1 MMGNLHL
8 FDLLIVLGYLIITIG
23 IGLAFTRRGGKD
35 MGSYFLSGR
44 NLSWWVAGLSLVA
57 TAFAADTPLWV
68 TSLVR
73 KYGLPAV
80 WQFWAMLIGASLSAV
95 LFCRWWRRLEV
106 TTDIEFLELRY
117 AGRPAAV
124 LRGWNGAFQ
133 AFIMCPL
140 TIAWVT
146 KAMGAIA
153 RETLGLPVEQEWIA
167 IAAVLIFSVPV
178 CASSGLDGVVFT
190 GVIIFFFCL
199 LAGIM
204 TAGFALHQVGGIEG
218 MMSGV
223 QQNAPWASEGLRIL
237 PKIGSAPGE
246 MSPWNAVGYFGLLWI
261 GNAYSGAF
269 IAQRMMACR
278 DTRHATFAQV
288 IFSVVYYGILA
299 WPWIIVALCS
309 LSLIGNVGVASSD
322 DGAYVAV
329 AMKVLPIGLKGV
341 FVASMLAAFTS
352 TITALFNWGSSY
364 MVNDIYKR
372 FAVRNASPHHYVWVG
387 RIATVLLAVVG
398 GICSTRANDIQQ
410 LLEFGYVIGGSQFI
424 LLVMRWLW
432 PRLTAWGELAGLAVS
447 VVFSILLLSGTLNP
461 AARIIFS
468 LEPDI
473 AFNAEYSLLGARVLL
488 MIFVT
493 TLTAVIVSL
502 LGPAVS
508 GDVLADFAR
517 RARPFTALWKRVASD
532 MPPAFET
539 IRGTLFS
546 WTLIA
551 GLLVLLLDCV
561 RNLLLGSLFSG
572 VIELMFCVL
581 LTGWIVQ
588 RVFADYRRECE
599 LNERGVAE

>member
-1 MMGNLHL
+1 MGNLHGL
-8 FDLLIVLGYLIITIG
+8 DLLIIFGYLVITIG

-35 MGSYFLSGR
+35 MGSFFLSGR

-80 WQFWAMLIGASLSAV
+80 WQFWAMLLGFSLSAV

-117 AGRPAAV
+117 SGRPAAV

-146 KAMGAIA
+146 KAMGAIT
-153 RETLGLPVEQEWIA
+153 RETLGIPVEQEWIA
-167 IAAVLIFSVPV
+167 IAAILLFSVLV

-199 LAGIM
+199 LSGIV
-204 TAGFALHQVGGIEG
+204 TAVFALNATGGIDG
-218 MMSGV
+218 MMEGV
-223 QQNAPWASEGLRIL
+223 RQHADWVPEGFRIL
-237 PKIGSAPGE
+237 PKIGSDPGE
-246 MSPWNAVGYFGLLWI
+246 MSLWNAVGYFGLLWI

-278 DTRHATFAQV
+278 DSRHATFAQV
-288 IFSVVYYGILA
+288 LFSIVYYGVLA

-309 LSLIGNVGVASSD
+309 ISLIGGVGDPAVD

-341 FVASMLAAFTS
+341 FVASMLAAFMS

-364 MVNDIYKR
+364 LVNDMYKR
-372 FAVRNASPHHYVWVG
+372 FAVRNASEHHYVWAG

-398 GICSTRANDIQQ
+398 GICSARASDIQQ

-447 VVFSILLLSGTLNP
+447 VVFSLLLLSGVLNP
-461 AARIIFS
+461 FFGWLFR
-468 LEPDI
+468 LPPET
-473 AFNAEYSLLGARVLL
+473 AFHTEYSLLGARIFF
-488 MIFVT
+488 MIFIT
-493 TLTAVIVSL
+493 TLTAVAVSL
-502 LGPAVS
+502 AGPDIPHRA
-508 GDVLADFAR
+508 LEAFAR
-517 RARPFTALWKRVASD
+517 RGRPFRSIWKKAVPA
-532 MPPAFET
+532 MPESFET
-539 IRGTLFS
+539 VRGTLLS
-546 WTLIA
+546 W
-551 GLLVLLLDCV
+551 GLLAAILVVVLDSI
-561 RNLLLGSLFSG
+561 RNLLIGSLPVG
-572 VIELMFCVL
+572 LVELAVFAALCGWVVL
-581 LTGWIVQ
+581 RVQ
-588 RVFADYRRECE
+588 ADYRRECRIKKQE
-599 LNERGVAE
+599 QMND